1 MAGASGE
8 RKSEGAIREKAIGKR
23 AIGKKGNRGIAAVSV
38 LLAAAVLFF
47 AVWYALVRDSSNG
60 VNKLMVTAGGTSVA
74 CLGDGVTQE
83 LYLTHDF
90 NGISLRLDHNRA
102 ASFGR
107 LCVTVCNA
115 ASGETVLTSR
125 VPLWT
130 VDPDRDVFFSTE
142 DNRRIAV
149 SEAGKYVVHVSY
161 EGPAC
166 GYVVL
171 QTGGAEELQPSACVP
186 AGFVTAEGEE
196 QEGQYL
202 SMGLLTDVCRYRSD
216 AVLTALAGV
225 LLSLGIL
232 AAGHTVCRCRSAAPG
247 KEISVRFL
255 AAYGLLVTGIFVLS
269 LTYTE
274 VTSYEGAALGGDA
287 KSGREE
293 VKDTRALDAFLLLK
307 DADVCGIDLGGVN
320 LEDRVLT
327 DEAVR
332 YQLRESGTNRVLQT
346 GELRLSEL
354 REDSVYLMLDDR
366 YNAGTRLALHLEGH
380 GLTYQGVRF
389 DVSEQSVHGEDSLYI
404 GGEPSDLHLCG
415 TIFHA
420 VHERSYARE
429 ITFYAAFLLFGAVLA
444 YLLLVRGMPLLPA
457 GGEGESGAYRTG
469 QGFRRTLRAGRRK
482 ADPESGAGRLLPG
495 TLVRKDRRRE
505 LLGFLA
511 LVLFCAAVGDYG
523 WGTSIAAARNLLSA
537 EIASYAGEGKEW
549 VTLPQTE
556 QHFTVSENRLAGV
569 AVEIAEQP
577 FDGAGVD
584 NIGNIE
590 FRAVVR
596 DGAGEVVSDAVYKVE
611 ELETV
616 DRILGREQNDI
627 NIELRKEAYYYL
639 PFESVLP
646 TSAGKEYTIT
656 LTSDWDRFERMLLAS
671 AAESDGGAL
680 NLMLM
685 YHSYDALAVMYLT
698 VIAVFS
704 ILLCILY
711 LVTLRE
717 GVSPLRLYVAAA
729 LTAGLF
735 LSILIP
741 PHCVPDES
749 MHINTAYWYSNQLC
763 GVYSSAGPGRILV
776 RSTDYVT
783 YDVTFGA
790 VLSFAKYREIWQGLG
805 RGAGAFTY
813 VPESYTN
820 IASRASIWTFLP
832 ALTGLQLVRSLGG
845 NMITMVMAARWCN
858 LLAAVGMI
866 AAGIRKC
873 PTGKRA
879 LITVGLFPTL
889 VQQIASCSYDAMILA
904 FAMLFLGYEMYLITE
919 RPHCGTDYL
928 ICMVSGF
935 LLLLNKDGTYLPLLR
950 MLFLLPGLRHLR
962 RKILYGI
969 LLPLAALGAGT
980 VTFLWLN
987 PELLDVLS
995 GYAVEG
1001 MYSASYFRWHPDML
1015 LHILEETAVY
1025 GGESM
1030 LRTATADGLG
1040 LLQVSIPAYVIAA
1053 IYVILYRSVQVRDQ
1067 DEAYCSRRR
1076 SLFGGA
1082 VITFGVIVIF
1092 CGFLF
1097 SVTNTGNIFISG
1109 IQGRYFLP
1117 YYGLLAAVLPGLVRE
1132 RRMERPNRL
1141 ILFLGMVYLFAFVKI
1156 FKTFFGYVYWGTGY

>member
-1 MAGASGE
+1 M
-8 RKSEGAIREKAIGKR
+8 
-23 AIGKKGNRGIAAVSV
+23 
-38 LLAAAVLFF
+38 
-47 AVWYALVRDSSNG
+47 
-60 VNKLMVTAGGTSVA
+60 
-74 CLGDGVTQE
+74 C
-83 LYLTHDF
+83 
-90 NGISLRLDHNRA
+90 
-102 ASFGR
+102 
-107 LCVTVCNA
+107 
-115 ASGETVLTSR
+115 
-125 VPLWT
+125 
-130 VDPDRDVFFSTE
+130 
-142 DNRRIAV
+142 
-149 SEAGKYVVHVSY
+149 
-161 EGPAC
+161 
-166 GYVVL
+166 
-171 QTGGAEELQPSACVP
+171 
-186 AGFVTAEGEE
+186 
-196 QEGQYL
+196 
-202 SMGLLTDVCRYRSD
+202 
-216 AVLTALAGV
+216 
-225 LLSLGIL
+225 
-232 AAGHTVCRCRSAAPG
+232 
-247 KEISVRFL
+247 
-255 AAYGLLVTGIFVLS
+255 
-269 LTYTE
+269 
-274 VTSYEGAALGGDA
+274 AAL
-287 KSGREE
+287 
-293 VKDTRALDAFLLLK
+293 TW
-307 DADVCGIDLGGVN
+307 GGVN

-332 YQLRESGTNRVLQT
+332 YQLRESGTDRVLQT

-354 REDSVYLMLDDR
+354 RADSVYLMLDDR

-389 DVSEQSVHGEDSLYI
+389 DVSETSVDGEDCLYI
-404 GGEPSDLHLCG
+404 GGELSDLHLCG
-415 TIFHA
+415 TIFRA
-420 VHERSYARE
+420 VHERSYTRE
-429 ITFYAAFLLFGAVLA
+429 IAFYAAFLLFGAVLA
-444 YLLLVRGMPLLPA
+444 WLLLVRGMPLLPA
-457 GGEGESGAYRTG
+457 GVG
-469 QGFRRTLRAGRRK
+469 QGFRRTPCAGRRR
-482 ADPESGAGRLLPG
+482 ANQESGTGRLLSAAPA
-495 TLVRKDRRRE
+495 RKDRRRE

-511 LVLFCAAVGDYG
+511 LVLFCIAVGDYG

-549 VTLPQTE
+549 VCLPRME
-556 QHFTVSENRLAGV
+556 QHFTASENRLAGV

-596 DGAGEVVSDAVYKVE
+596 DDAGEVVSDAVYRVE

-616 DRILGREQNDI
+616 DGILGREQNDI
-627 NIELRKEAYYYL
+627 NLELLKEEYYYL

-646 TSAGKEYTIT
+646 SSAGREYTIT

-680 NLMLM
+680 NLLLM

-698 VIAVFS
+698 VITVFS
-704 ILLCILY
+704 ILLCLLY

-717 GVSPLRLYVAAA
+717 GVSPLRLYAAAA

-749 MHINTAYWYSNQLC
+749 MHINTAYWYSNQLS

-790 VLSFAKYREIWQGLG
+790 VLSFAKYREIWHGLW

-858 LLAAVGMI
+858 LLAAVAMI

-873 PTGKRA
+873 PTGKRG
-879 LITVGLFPTL
+879 LITVCLFPTL

-904 FAMLFLGYEMYLITE
+904 FAMLFLGYEMHLITE

-928 ICMVSGF
+928 ICMSAGF
-935 LLLLNKDGTYLPLLR
+935 LLLLNKDGTYLPLTL

-969 LLPLAALGAGT
+969 LLPLTALGAGT
-980 VTFLWLN
+980 ATFLWLH
-987 PELLDVLS
+987 PALLDVLS
-995 GYAVEG
+995 GYAVAG

-1015 LHILEETAVY
+1015 LHILEETAVQN
-1025 GGESM
+1025 GESM
-1030 LRTATADGLG
+1030 LRTAAADGLG
-1040 LLQVSIPAYVIAA
+1040 LLQVSIPAYVIAT
-1053 IYVILYRSVQVRDQ
+1053 IYVILYRSVQVR
-1067 DEAYCSRRR
+1067 EEGEVRCSRRR
-1076 SLFGGA
+1076 GLFGAA
-1082 VITFGVIVIF
+1082 VIAFGVIVIF

-1097 SVTNTGNIFISG
+1097 SITNTGSISISG

-1132 RRMERPNRL
+1132 RRTERPNRL
-1141 ILFLGMVYLFAFVKI
+1141 ILYMGMVYLFAFVKI
-1156 FKTFFGYVYWGTGY
+1156 FKTFLGYVYWGTGY